1 MKEEI
6 KFVLDG
12 KEVVGKI
19 LDIISHSYYDRY
31 NVLIINRV
39 YIVYVYNKII
49 KLNSE
54 ILYDECTNESYETFY
69 ETMVLFEY
77 E

>member
-19 LDIISHSYYDRY
+19 LDIISHSYLDRY
-31 NVLIINRV
+31 NVATTNRV
-39 YIVYVYNKII
+39 YIVYFDNKII

-54 ILYDECTNESYETFY
+54 ILYDEYTDESDEIFY
-69 ETMVLFEY
+69 ETKVLFEY